1 MKRYVP
7 LLLAGALAAGPLSFA
22 EVLAPTWRGESELK
36 YADEPV
42 ASAATAAANDDM
54 IVKSLVDALNKDAA
68 LKGSKITVSTENGV
82 ATLVGTAQTEQ
93 QSREAGQIAA
103 MSAGEGNVVNAIQP
117 AKITYMKPP
126 QMPVDANDQVAQ
138 LQVK

>member
-7 LLLAGALAAGPLSFA
+7 LLLAGALVAGPLSFA
-22 EVLAPTWRGESELK
+22 EVLAPTWRAESELK
-36 YADEPV
+36 YADAPV
-42 ASAATAAANDDM
+42 ASAATGAANDDM
-54 IVKSLVDALNKDAA
+54 IVKSLVDALNKDAG

-93 QSREAGQIAA
+93 QAREAAQIAA
-103 MSAGEGNVVNAIQP
+103 MTAGEGNVVNAIQP

-126 QMPVDANDQVAQ
+126 QMPIDANDQVAQ